1 MMALAPSIVDLVF
14 GIQGSGLP
22 RDNRFPLM
30 REIMRCLPWFEAEAD
45 IGIHPVK
52 SARADDGQLLLGRRA
67 KLVLRLPEQRVAAA
81 AALEGQVLDVA
92 GSLLR
97 VGAAH
102 VRSLLPFGTLYAH
115 FVVSGSNDELAFLD
129 GIAGQL
135 ERLQTP
141 CKWVCGR
148 HQTLRAAERQ
158 LEGYSLMLHD
168 LSPEHSLLLQQVG
181 IGGERKLGCGIL
193 VPHKAVAAVGA

>member
-1 MMALAPSIVDLVF
+1 MSAQAPSVVDLVF
-14 GIQGSGLP
+14 SIQGAGLP
-22 RDNRFPLM
+22 RDNRFALM
-30 REIMRCLPWFEAEAD
+30 REIVRCLPWFEAEVGT
-45 IGIHPVK
+45 GIHPVK
-52 SARADDGQLLLGRRA
+52 SARGNDGQLLLGRRA
-67 KLVLRLPEQRVAAA
+67 KLVLRLPEGRVAAA

-92 GSLLR
+92 GSVLH

-115 FVVSGSNDELAFLD
+115 FVVSESDDELVFL
-129 GIAGQL
+129 AGVAGEL
-135 ERLQTP
+135 ERLRTP
-141 CKWVCGR
+141 CKFVCGR
-148 HQTLRAAERQ
+148 RQTLYAAERQ

-181 IGGERKLGCGIL
+181 IGRERRLGCGIL